1 MIILKL
7 DIAKTTGWAIM
18 DDTTSPKGL
27 IDYGFEKFWDREA
40 IHESSKVATMFNF
53 VNDIINKYGVEQVWI
68 EQLNYFRNART
79 TRSIIQQQSG
89 AHLAS
94 LQNNLISTEIPT
106 QSSYRKKEALEQVKK
121 LYPERAILSMDIC
134 DAIMLGERKN

>member
-18 DDTTSPKGL
+18 DDSTSPKGL
-27 IDYGFEKFWDREA
+27 IDYGFEQFWDRAA

-94 LQNNLISTEIPT
+94 LQNKLKSTEITT
-106 QSSYRKKEALEQVKK
+106 QSSYRKNEALAQVKK
-121 LYPERAILSMDIC
+121 LYPEKGILSMDIC